1 MKKSKKIS
9 IYILLIISI
18 FIFNGQHVYAGVS
31 CSYKNGKYSCN
42 GTVLGKA
49 YNTSGNLVE
58 YHAVKNDAGNIVACD
73 NINELVSRRIDKKL
87 SKVTIEGKDAATYFR
102 NKYKFAKIVI
112 QDNECDYQFYIEYY
126 RQSGGPGKYFN
137 ISASDSAEDV
147 KDTISGAVG
156 VEVFSNDT
164 NKTFKEACYIRKGK
178 YEWDTYATGKN
189 IIKTNLTRQE
199 CAYAKTNK
207 KTCLKC
213 LDISDNSYYY
223 TNANWI
229 DFHNNASTYYR
240 YCTDEG
246 TTSNK
251 CNEDPNS
258 TPPTIIPGGSSNCGI
273 TFMQLGCK
281 GDYVKDFQNK
291 LNAVQNCGLD
301 VDGSFGNKTAQC
313 VMSFQ
318 KDNGLESNGVADS
331 KTIDKLNSKYT
342 ELQTK
347 NDDANLEYHKLIFNT
362 NGGTFAN
369 GETTRTVWYL
379 KDENTL
385 SPATIPGKK
394 GYKFL
399 GWYNGSVKYTFG
411 NKLTS
416 DVTLT
421 AKYEKSTTTKIC
433 EDGDVLD
440 IDNNQ
445 CITVQDFAD
454 QDENKFY
461 IINNRLLTIQTK
473 FIYTRNCSSD
483 NKYTVTYEKTEG
495 SNNSISCDTEKGYV
509 RDTWRAED
517 TCQSDK
523 TCPIKDGNNSCQRV
537 YRGTCYAAYDPG
549 DTALGTKPDSD
560 NTYNKDIKNNATESP
575 QTGGGIIALILVT
588 LSIIGLSIFCYKVYN
603 NKKEEV

>member
-18 FIFNGQHVYAGVS
+18 FIFNGQHVYAT
-31 CSYKNGKYSCN
+31 CSADIGGRTPTAGRYCEKMDYVGS
-42 GTVLGKA
+42 A
-49 YNTSGNLVE
+49 YNTDNTIVKYYQIPGYDIACELPEEVVKRRISNYTSGNKFFAHFKYTMVAE
-58 YHAVKNDAGNIVACD
+58 SKGKCRYSVTTDAS
-73 NINELVSRRIDKKL
+73 LK
-87 SKVTIEGKDAATYFR
+87 GKDELTIRYPNTKTIAEVLKYDSLIIYSNAKKVSDFYTGCFYN
-102 NKYKFAKIVI
+102 NKNSNYIWGQYGTGNGISYKKDIKQDIDCTAKK
-112 QDNECDYQFYIEYY
+112 ECAKCPYGYQTIYV
-126 RQSGGPGKYFN
+126 G
-137 ISASDSAEDV
+137 ISKMESNCIKVDDSYCQA
-147 KDTISGAVG
+147 
-156 VEVFSNDT
+156 
-164 NKTFKEACYIRKGK
+164 
-178 YEWDTYATGKN
+178 KN
-189 IIKTNLTRQE
+189 IGDIKEEVPAYYGDATN
-199 CAYAKTNK
+199 Y
-207 KTCLKC
+207 
-213 LDISDNSYYY
+213 
-223 TNANWI
+223 
-229 DFHNNASTYYR
+229 
-240 YCTDEG
+240 
-246 TTSNK
+246 
-251 CNEDPNS
+251 
-258 TPPTIIPGGSSNCGI
+258 CGI
-273 TFMQLGCK
+273 TFMQLECK
-281 GDYVKDFQNK
+281 DDYVKNFQNK
-291 LNAVQNCGLD
+291 LNVVQNCGLD
-301 VDGSFGNKTAQC
+301 IDGSFGYKTAQC

-399 GWYNGSVKYTFG
+399 GWYNGIVKYTFG

-421 AKYEKSTTTKIC
+421 AKYEKSTTTKFC

-445 CITVQDFAD
+445 CIKVQDFAD
-454 QDENKFY
+454 QDKNKFY

-483 NKYTVTYEKTEG
+483 NKYTVTYEKAEG

-537 YRGTCYAAYDPG
+537 YRGTCYASYDPG
-549 DTALGTKPDSD
+549 DTALGTEPDSD
-560 NTYNKDIKNNATESP
+560 NTYNKDINNNATESP

-588 LSIIGLSIFCYKVYN
+588 LSIVGLAIYCYNVYN
-603 NKKEEV
+603 KKSEEV

>member
-1 MKKSKKIS
+1 MKKIS

-18 FIFNGQHVYAGVS
+18 FILNGQHVYAACSTSTGAKTPTAGVN
-31 CSYKNGKYSCN
+31 CAKMDK
-42 GTVLGKA
+42 LGEA
-49 YNTSGNLVE
+49 YNASGILVSYYLQNE
-58 YHAVKNDAGNIVACD
+58 YTELACESPRSIAKRKIKDYRDEFFNYVHFTQVYNDGGQCNFRFSHIANNSKYYNIVPNNPNYNTMDYA
-73 NINELVSRRIDKKL
+73 ISR
-87 SKVTIEGKDAATYFR
+87 
-102 NKYKFAKIVI
+102 
-112 QDNECDYQFYIEYY
+112 
-126 RQSGGPGKYFN
+126 FN
-137 ISASDSAEDV
+137 ISS
-147 KDTISGAVG
+147 G
-156 VEVFSNDT
+156 VEMWGSAKKKSDFHKGCFYDSKK
-164 NKTFKEACYIRKGK
+164 NKYMYGTYGEGNYLKYHADIKELDCKSAKICELCEDGK
-178 YEWDTYATGKN
+178 YNWVSGGVL
-189 IIKTNLTRQE
+189 NLGEGCKKVDSSSCSSNSSGNQEEVPTRYGD
-199 CAYAKTNK
+199 A
-207 KTCLKC
+207 
-213 LDISDNSYYY
+213 
-223 TNANWI
+223 
-229 DFHNNASTYYR
+229 
-240 YCTDEG
+240 
-246 TTSNK
+246 
-251 CNEDPNS
+251 
-258 TPPTIIPGGSSNCGI
+258 GSSCGI

-318 KDNGLESNGVADS
+318 KDNGLESDGVAGS

-347 NDDANLEYHKLIFNT
+347 NDEANLEYHKLIFNT

-379 KDENTL
+379 KDEKTL

-399 GWYNGSVKYTFG
+399 GWYNGNEKYTFG

-421 AKYEKSTTTKIC
+421 AKYEKSTTTKFC

-454 QDENKFY
+454 QDKNKFY

-483 NKYTVTYEKTEG
+483 NKYTVTYEKAEG
-495 SNNSISCDTEKGYV
+495 SNNSISCDTENGYV

-517 TCQSDK
+517 TCQNDK

-537 YRGTCYAAYDPG
+537 YRGTCYASYDPG

-560 NTYNKDIKNNATESP
+560 NTYNKDINNNATESP
-575 QTGGGIIALILVT
+575 QTGGGIIALIIVT

>member
-18 FIFNGQHVYAGVS
+18 FIFNGQHVYASEVLCEEKKG
-31 CSYKNGKYSCN
+31 SYDCDIKDNNIYNAYNPAGELVKYYIINPDDSTKYKCENPNTFLKRRLKKHNRNFSNKITNTFGYVRIEEESGSCN
-42 GTVLGKA
+42 YEFYRTDSRSGKCW
-49 YNTSGNLVE
+49 NIEKDDDVDFIENQIQTS
-58 YHAVKNDAGNIVACD
+58 DALDMFGALISDRANYGCHHD
-73 NINELVSRRIDKKL
+73 SKKQ
-87 SKVTIEGKDAATYFR
+87 
-102 NKYKFAKIVI
+102 KYVWGR
-112 QDNECDYQFYIEYY
+112 YI
-126 RQSGGPGKYFN
+126 
-137 ISASDSAEDV
+137 
-147 KDTISGAVG
+147 
-156 VEVFSNDT
+156 DT
-164 NKTFKEACYIRKGK
+164 NGISFEKT
-178 YEWDTYATGKN
+178 
-189 IIKTNLTRQE
+189 IKDD
-199 CAYAKTNK
+199 
-207 KTCLKC
+207 KTCNYLNDKHICVKC
-213 LDISDNSYYY
+213 YDGNGNSSYGLAIGIAPSYCAKVSDK
-223 TNANWI
+223 
-229 DFHNNASTYYR
+229 F
-240 YCTDEG
+240 
-246 TTSNK
+246 
-251 CNEDPNS
+251 CNESSSDDDPNS
-258 TPPTIIPGGSSNCGI
+258 TEIPTIYPGGSSNCGI

-281 GDYVKDFQNK
+281 EDYVKDFQNK

-347 NDDANLEYHKLIFNT
+347 NDDANLEYHKLVFNT

-445 CITVQDFAD
+445 CIKVQDFAD
-454 QDENKFY
+454 QDKNKFY

-483 NKYTVTYEKTEG
+483 NKYTVTYEKAEG

-537 YRGTCYAAYDPG
+537 YRGTCFAFYDPG

-560 NTYNKDIKNNATESP
+560 NTYNKDINNNATESP
-575 QTGGGIIALILVT
+575 QTGGGIIALIIVT